1 MVAVRNSRRSWRI
14 SARSACRVC
23 ESVEPPWQT
32 PAARRIRRAT
42 AKSIHRR
49 INASQWHCIQVPHG
63 LCAGQEARKITSLP
77 NLMASPFHIISNA
90 ATVAVPPPTAHP
102 RPEWLRVKFF
112 GGERYQDLKR
122 IMRTLDLHTVCE
134 SARCPNMGECW
145 EYGTATFMIL
155 GDICTRACGFCAVP
169 SGKPVG
175 PPDEGE
181 PFRVAEAVAK
191 MGLRYAVVTSV
202 NRDDQPDGG
211 AHIFARTIE
220 EIRRRVPGCK
230 VEVLIPDFRGDWNA
244 LAVVLAVRPDIL
256 NHNTETVPRLYRQ
269 VRKGAIYERSLELLR
284 RSKQAHPEVPTKSGL
299 MLGLGERKEEVL
311 ATLEDLVAQG
321 TDILT
326 LGQYLQPTRDHLP
339 VVRYVHPDEFA
350 EFKVRGEAMG
360 LKHVEAGPVVRSSYH
375 AFEQP
380 ESAHKA

>member
-1 MVAVRNSRRSWRI
+1 
-14 SARSACRVC
+14 
-23 ESVEPPWQT
+23 
-32 PAARRIRRAT
+32 
-42 AKSIHRR
+42 
-49 INASQWHCIQVPHG
+49 
-63 LCAGQEARKITSLP
+63 
-77 NLMASPFHIISNA
+77 MASPFNIISS
-90 ATVAVPPPTAHP
+90 TPPMPVPTPGAHP
-102 RPEWLRVKFF
+102 RPDWLRVKFF

-145 EYGTATFMIL
+145 DHGTATFMIL

-169 SGKPVG
+169 SGKPAG
-175 PPDEGE
+175 PPDENE
-181 PFRVAEAVAK
+181 PQRVAEAVAR

-244 LAVVLAVRPDIL
+244 LKVVLATRPDVL

-269 VRKGAIYERSLELLR
+269 VRKGAVYERSLELLR
-284 RSKQAHPEVPTKSGL
+284 RAKQTHPDVPTKTGL
-299 MLGLGERKEEVL
+299 MLGLGEEKSEVL
-311 ATLEDLVAQG
+311 ATLEDLAALG

-326 LGQYLQPTRDHLP
+326 LGQYLQPSQEHLP
-339 VVRYVHPDEFA
+339 IVRYVHPDEFA
-350 EFKVRGEAMG
+350 EFKILGEAMG
-360 LKHVEAGPVVRSSYH
+360 FKHVEAGPLVRSSYH
-375 AFEQP
+375 AFEQT
-380 ESAHKA
+380 ESAHK